1 MIRSGFALFLVFYL
15 QDKTE
20 EFKTA
25 ETAQTTTITR
35 KAAAQ
40 VGQSGFLGV
49 TLKDDVKGK
58 IVIAE
63 VQADSAAAK
72 AGLQPGDTVVLFD
85 GQAVEDADEFHHLIQ
100 AQSPGTAVKLT
111 IDRQGQSMDIAA
123 TLGATSRPMKL
134 STERVVFGAQIGE
147 PREDDGAPIT
157 RISQGSPAEK
167 AGLKVG
173 DHILKI
179 DESLMTSTSSLSDSL
194 SEKRPGDTVT
204 VHYRRDGKDAEVK
217 VELALD
223 ERSADRSFFRGG
235 SYFKKEVYRLALIGI
250 EYPDQ
255 KRHEKIAL
263 KDWEEAFFSKG
274 TYTKQNVTGS
284 TVYGSL
290 NDYYQ
295 EQSHGK
301 LRVEGKMF
309 DWILVTKNRMDYSPG
324 TGTSSRSRS
333 ELFTETLDK
342 LLARDGKDALKDFD
356 GIHFIFAGSSVRTT
370 RGGLYW
376 PHRGSVTHQGKRW
389 AYFICPEGGSR
400 MSSISTACHEFG
412 HMLGLPDLYARPE
425 NPGSEGLGRWCA
437 MSNQSGNGRPQ
448 HFSAWC
454 KEQLGWIKPVILD
467 PRVKQKLILS
477 PIEDSPK
484 ECFKVLIRPDGS
496 EYLLLENRRRK
507 GFDQS
512 LPAEGLL
519 IWRVD
524 GNRPILEESHGVEGA
539 PGPGV
544 YLSSVPYPSAA
555 NNSYTPYTTPS
566 SRSQLGGGL
575 PVHITNITRQADGK
589 ISFYIGYEYR

>member
-1 MIRSGFALFLVFYL
+1 MIRSGFALALILYL
-15 QDKTE
+15 QDTPE

-25 ETAQTTTITR
+25 DTAQTATITR
-35 KAAAQ
+35 KPASQ
-40 VGQSGFLGV
+40 VGQAGFLGV
-49 TLKDDVKGK
+49 TLKDDIKGK

-63 VQADSAAAK
+63 IQRDSAAAK
-72 AGLQPGDTVVLFD
+72 AGLLSGDIVTLFD
-85 GQAVEDADEFHHLIQ
+85 GQAVEDAEEFHDLIQ
-100 AQSPGTAVKLT
+100 ANAPGTSVKLT
-111 IDRQGQSMDIAA
+111 VERQGQPVEISA

-134 STERVVFGAQIGE
+134 SSDRVVFGAQTGE
-147 PREDDGAPIT
+147 PKDDDGAPVT
-157 RISQGSPAEK
+157 RISRGSPAER

-179 DESLMTSTSSLSDSL
+179 DENLMTSASSLSDTL
-194 SEKRPGDTVT
+194 SERKPGDTVSLL
-204 VHYRRDGKDAEVK
+204 VRRDGKDVEIK
-217 VELALD
+217 VELASD
-223 ERSADRSFFRGG
+223 ERSAEQSYFRGG

-250 EYPDQ
+250 DYPDQ
-255 KRHEKIAL
+255 KHNDKIAI
-263 KDWEEAFFSKG
+263 KDWEAAFFSRG
-274 TYTKQNVTGS
+274 EYTKQSPTGQA
-284 TVYGSL
+284 VYGSL
-290 NDYYQ
+290 ADYYH
-295 EQSHGK
+295 EQSYGK

-309 DWILVTKNRMDYSPG
+309 DWVLVGKNRMDYSPG
-324 TGTSSRSRS
+324 TGTSSRNRS
-333 ELFTETLDK
+333 ELLTETLDK
-342 LLARDGKDALKDFD
+342 LLARDGRDALKDFD
-356 GIHFIFAGSSVRTT
+356 GIHFIFAGTSVRTT

-437 MSNQSGNGRPQ
+437 MSNQSGSGRPQ

-467 PRVKQKLILS
+467 PRVKQKLILAS
-477 PIEDSPK
+477 IEDSPK
-484 ECFKVLIRPDGS
+484 ECFKILIREDGS

-519 IWRVD
+519 IWRVV
-524 GNRPILEESHGVEGA
+524 GRRPILEESHGVEGA

-544 YLSSVPYPSAA
+544 FLSSVPYPSAA
-555 NNSYTPYTTPS
+555 NNAYTPFTTPS

-575 PVHITNITRQADGK
+575 PVHITNIARQPDGK
-589 ISFYIGYEYR
+589 ISFHIGYEYR